1 MIALIA
7 LNQHREIDMRGT
19 HHSRRLALAG
29 TALAVAAAFAAGA
42 RPAHACGGLF
52 CGGPPPDPFAPL
64 PVAQSGEN
72 IVFAVDKDPAT
83 GQGTVTAY
91 IQILYSGT
99 ASDFSWVLPIEAI
112 PDISVGS
119 DRVFTQV
126 AAVTRPSYS
135 ASFVTEGECK
145 PDGRTVY
152 DGGANTA
159 GSGGSTG
166 TGGTGGAVGGGVN
179 VIFRGDVGPYDALV
193 VQASDSAQLLQ
204 YLADNG
210 FVVSDTARSIIED
223 YVQLNKYFVAVK
235 LLSGQSTGAIQPVVL
250 KFKGEVPCVPLKLT
264 AIAALADLSVNL
276 YVLGASRAVPSNYFE
291 LTLNQAKIDWLT
303 GGQNYSS
310 LVKTA
315 ADEAGGNAFI
325 AEYAGTSSVMS
336 GLLWPNTAIN
346 LTLLQTAGTPPAY
359 LQQVVGQGLMQYGQM
374 LPLLRTYIPEPQVLI
389 DMGITES
396 TFYNNNSYY
405 WGLYQSSFKAFDP
418 AAITAEVKTKI
429 VDPLQDGQAL
439 FDAHPYLTRLATYI
453 SPEEMNKDPEFV
465 FNPDL
470 PAQSNVHTATAHVMC
485 GARSYTYCQAPI
497 LLQLP
502 ESGGSVW
509 YKRTDACGFDVSGID
524 TMPSLAIAWQRAEA
538 GEGQPVIDNR
548 TAINKEVTAR
558 NDAINPGGCACS
570 VAPGSSA
577 GALVLLVGLA
587 LLRRRRGRA

>member
-1 MIALIA
+1 MT
-7 LNQHREIDMRGT
+7 GT
-19 HHSRRLALAG
+19 YHSKRLALAG
-29 TALAVAAAFAAGA
+29 TALAVAAAVGAGA

-99 ASDFSWVLPIEAI
+99 AADFSWVLPIEAV
-112 PDISVGS
+112 PEVSVGT

-126 AAVTRPSYS
+126 AAVTRPTYS
-135 ASFVTEGECK
+135 ANFVTEGECK
-145 PDGRTVY
+145 PDPGRGYGMGT
-152 DGGANTA
+152 NTA
-159 GSGGSTG
+159 GAGGSTG
-166 TGGTGGAVGGGVN
+166 TGGTGGGPVGGVS
-179 VIFRGDVGPYDALV
+179 VFSHGDVGPYEYYV
-193 VQASDSAQLLQ
+193 VQSSDSAMLLQ
-204 YLADNG
+204 WLADRQ
-210 FVVSDTARSIIED
+210 FVVSDTARSLIND
-223 YVQLNKYFVAVK
+223 YVQLNKYFVAIK
-235 LLSGQSTGAIQPVVL
+235 LLSDQSAGAIQPVVL

-276 YVLGASRAVPSNYFE
+276 YVLGTSRAVPSNYFE

-325 AEYAGTSSVMS
+325 AEYAGTSGVMN
-336 GLLWPNTAIN
+336 GLLWPNAAIN
-346 LTLLQTAGTPPAY
+346 LTALQTAGTPPAY
-359 LQQVVGQGLMQYGQM
+359 LQQVLAQGLLQFGQM

-389 DMGITES
+389 DMGISES

-405 WGLYQSSFKAFDP
+405 WGMYQSSFKTFDP

-429 VDPLQDGQAL
+429 VDPLEAGQAL

-453 SPEEMNKDPEFV
+453 SPEEMNKDPEFI
-465 FNPDL
+465 FNPEL
-470 PAQSNVHTATAHVMC
+470 PQQSNVHTATAHVMC
-485 GARSYTYCQAPI
+485 GTRAYTYCEAPI
-497 LLQLP
+497 LLQMP
-502 ESGGSVW
+502 EGGSIW
-509 YKRTDACGFDVSGID
+509 YKRTAACGFDVGGID
-524 TMPSLAIAWQRAEA
+524 TMPSLAVAWQRAEA

-548 TAINKEVTAR
+548 TAITKEVTAR

-577 GALVLLVGLA
+577 GALVLLVGLG
-587 LLRRRRGRA
+587 LVRRRRRRA